1 MISVIS
7 TPSDMEVYESNFSNG
22 KQKCKYYYI
31 IRTHNRHKMQE
42 WWYDDGTRDNILQW
56 KMAITHGPDI
66 TFKYEFKH
74 ELSWK
79 R

>member
-1 MISVIS
+1 MILGIS
-7 TPSDMEVYESNFSNG
+7 TRSDMEVYESNFSNG
-22 KQKCKYYYI
+22 KQKNKFYYI
-31 IRTHNRHKMQE
+31 RWIHNRHKMQE

-56 KMAITHGPDI
+56 KKSISHGPEI
-66 TFKYEFKH
+66 TFRYEFKH